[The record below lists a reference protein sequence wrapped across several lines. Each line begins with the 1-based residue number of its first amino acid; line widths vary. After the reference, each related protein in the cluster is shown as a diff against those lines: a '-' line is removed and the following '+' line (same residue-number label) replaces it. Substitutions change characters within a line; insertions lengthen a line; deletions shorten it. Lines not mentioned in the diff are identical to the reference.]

1 MTILRNSDQLVL
13 GAVLLRNPQVHPRL
27 CFPASSTSGLRAGN
41 PSLFL
46 CFEQVCTKVFFAFL
60 ASGVGVPVNEAGLSG
75 NQPPILGKSVTDFG
89 EIRYRLWGNPSPILR
104 KSATDFGEMSHRL
117 WGNLSPTL
125 GKPAT
130 DFGKLR
136 FQEKISVFGK
146 IYWEKHVPFLGK
158 TCFVFGQNMLRF
170 WGAHAPFLGRTG
182 SVFGTKWPRF
192 GEKPARFGGNWFAFG
207 LGLGL
212 KSHCFEH
219 KACFGL
225 DF

>member
-1 MTILRNSDQLVL
+1 MLGSVGKPVTDFAPISGKSVTDLGKSVTDFKEICPRVWGNLPPILRKSVTDF
-13 GAVLLRNPQVHPRL
+13 GEIRHRL
-27 CFPASSTSGLRAGN
+27 WEN
-41 PSLFL
+41 
-46 CFEQVCTKVFFAFL
+46 
-60 ASGVGVPVNEAGLSG
+60 LS
-75 NQPPILGKSVTDFG
+75 PTLGKSVTDFG
-89 EIRYRLWGNPSPILR
+89 E
-104 KSATDFGEMSHRL
+104 TSHRL
-117 WGNLSPTL
+117 WEAPFSG
-125 GKPAT
+125 
-130 DFGKLR
+130 
-136 FQEKISVFGK
+136 KISVFGK

-225 DF
+225 DFLSFYDWVSLKKSTGGKLGG